1 MAKSKEPYPTDA
13 ELEVL
18 KVLWAR
24 GPSTVRQ
31 VHREI
36 TKRKPAARN
45 TVLTFLQNMTEK
57 GLVTRDIDEKPQV
70 YQAAVPEKRTQRKL
84 LEDVLERVF
93 DGSVQKLV
101 AAMGERKVSPEELAA
116 IRELVGKLKEQS

>member
-1 MAKSKEPYPTDA
+1 MAKSKVPYPTDA

-36 TKRKPAARN
+36 MRRKPAARN
-45 TVLTFLQNMTEK
+45 TVLTFLQNMTQK
-57 GLVTRDIDEKPQV
+57 GLVTRDVDEKPQV
-70 YQAAVPEKRTQRKL
+70 YHAAVPEKRTQRKL

-116 IRELVGKLKEQS
+116 IRELVSKLKERS